1 MKIVLIVLGII
12 FFIST
17 LIVLW
22 EVHKAPLIPD
32 DVEEY

>member
-22 EVHKAPLIPD
+22 EAHKAPLMPD
-32 DVEEY
+32 DYEEY